1 MPEANS
7 SNQLPTHFLLL
18 GIPGLEP
25 SYLYIAFI
33 FTIVYVTSVIGNI
46 ALLFIIK
53 IDRSLHEPMYFF
65 LCMLSAIDLILSNST
80 TPKMLGIL
88 WSNNH
93 EIYSE
98 ACLTQ
103 MFFLH
108 SFAIMESALLL
119 AMSFDRYI
127 AICQPLRYYSILTK
141 LLITNI
147 GLLAISRAV
156 ALMTPLPFL
165 IKRLPFCSSNV
176 IHHSYCEHMAVV
188 KLACVDTTFNNIYG
202 LVVALVIVGLDLIF
216 LICSYVLILQA
227 VFRLASSEARYKALS
242 TCAAHICAILSFY
255 VPVVLSS
262 LVHRFGKNVPIHIH
276 ILLANIYLMLPPLIN
291 PIVYGV
297 RTKQIRNRIK
307 SAFSV
312 NFMCSI
318 SVRKSNQTSSLLGSG
333 GLNPMM
339 SSHLMQV
346 HRGVLTATG
355 LRI

>member
-1 MPEANS
+1 MLNTTS
-7 SNQLPTHFLLL
+7 SHPTYFTLL

-25 SYLYIAFI
+25 FYVSIAFI
-33 FTIVYVTSVIGNI
+33 FFLVYVISLLGNLI
-46 ALLFIIK
+46 LLFIIR

-65 LCMLSAIDLILSNST
+65 LCMLSSIDLVLSNST

-93 EIYSE
+93 KIYFE

-127 AICQPLRYYSILTK
+127 AICQPLRYNAILTTF
-141 LLITNI
+141 LITNI

-156 ALMTPLPFL
+156 ALMAPLPFL
-165 IKRLPFCSSNV
+165 IKRLPFCSANV

-202 LVVALVIVGLDLIF
+202 LVVALVIVGLDLVFI
-216 LICSYVLILQA
+216 IWSYILILQA
-227 VFRLASSEARYKALS
+227 VFRLASTEARYKALS

-262 LVHRFGKNVPIHIH
+262 VVHRFGKDVPLHIH
-276 ILLANIYLMLPPLIN
+276 ILLANVYLMLPPLIN

-297 RTKQIRNRIK
+297 RTKQIRNRIRSAIKVDFTCFIRVHADQNTSK
-307 SAFSV
+307 SKQPPK
-312 NFMCSI
+312 
-318 SVRKSNQTSSLLGSG
+318 RKQNQ
-333 GLNPMM
+333 
-339 SSHLMQV
+339 HLTQDSPSMLY
-346 HRGVLTATG
+346 R
-355 LRI
+355 R